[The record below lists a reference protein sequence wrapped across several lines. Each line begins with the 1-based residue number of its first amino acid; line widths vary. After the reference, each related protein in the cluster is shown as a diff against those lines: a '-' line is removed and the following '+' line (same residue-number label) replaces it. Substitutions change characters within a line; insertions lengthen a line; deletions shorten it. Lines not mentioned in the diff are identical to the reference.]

1 MLTKNSTEDAK
12 INYSSVVDI
21 KSWQVRACSQINQ
34 HQQMPTAASRTSC
47 ERQIENPLAR
57 SCPLLTQMTP

>member
-21 KSWQVRACSQINQ
+21 KSCAWSQINQ
-34 HQQMPTAASRTSC
+34 HQQMLTAASRTSC
-47 ERQIENPLAR
+47 ERQAENPLAQI
-57 SCPLLTQMTP
+57 CPLLTQVIVSM